1 MGTIGNILNIV
12 TFLSQDYRAKACI
25 LYLIFSSSINICFA
39 NLYLII
45 YLAAQYSGVNI
56 IQTNRP
62 MCKIFGYI
70 SICSAAS
77 IATCL
82 FLSTLDR
89 CLSTS
94 RNVRYRQLSNW
105 SLAQRFLILTMLFL
119 LISSTFC
126 LIVFD
131 LYNDM
136 CTSAP
141 GLGSIAVIVYA
152 NIFVTLIPH
161 GGMLICGIIT
171 WLNMRQMTNRINPDS
186 GTINPTSAV
195 QRMNRQ
201 LLILIFIEALVEIIL
216 EVQRNISATYNL
228 ITSSVEKSI
237 ERQQIEYFVMQLS
250 TILYTVKHGMSF
262 YIYCFCSDIFRKNC
276 RKSLKSLMNRFCCF
290 NRHD

>member
-12 TFLSQDYRAKACI
+12 TFLSQDYRTKACI

-45 YLAAQYSGVNI
+45 YLVAQYSGVNI

-70 SICSAAS
+70 SVCSAA
-77 IATCL
+77 ITATCL

-89 CLSTS
+89 CFSTS
-94 RNVRYRQLSNW
+94 RTVRYRQLSNW
-105 SLAQRFLILTMLFL
+105 SLAQRLLIITVLFL
-119 LISSTFC
+119 LISSIFS
-126 LIVFD
+126 LIVYD
-131 LYNDM
+131 LYNGM

-152 NIFVTLIPH
+152 NIFITLIPH

-171 WLNMRQMTNRINPDS
+171 WINMRQMTNRINPDS
-186 GTINPTSAV
+186 GASNATSAV
-195 QRMNRQ
+195 QKMNRQ
-201 LLILIFIEALVEIIL
+201 LLILIFIEALVDIIL
-216 EVQRNISATYNL
+216 EVQRNITATYNL
-228 ITSSVEKSI
+228 ITNSIEKSI
-237 ERQQIEYFVMQLS
+237 ERQQIEHFVIQLS
-250 TILYTVKHGMSF
+250 IILYTVKQGMSF

-276 RKSLKSLMNRFCCF
+276 RKSLKSLMNRLYCF